1 MAKNPTKHRA
11 EWTNAIIA
19 DLKRMVKDRHPVKAI
34 AKTLSRTEAAIRKK
48 GFDLGL
54 SFKRPSKAA
63 KPAKKAAKPA
73 KKAAK
78 KSAKKGK
85 R

>member
-11 EWTNAIIA
+11 EWTKEIIA

-63 KPAKKAAKPA
+63 TPAKKAAKRTT
-73 KKAAK
+73 K

>member
-1 MAKNPTKHRA
+1 MAKHPTKHRA

-34 AKTLSRTEAAIRKK
+34 AKALSRTEAAIRKK

-63 KPAKKAAKPA
+63 KKAAKPA
-73 KKAAK
+73 KKSAKKAAK
-78 KSAKKGK
+78 KSK

>member
-63 KPAKKAAKPA
+63 KPAKKAT
-73 KKAAK
+73 K

>member
-11 EWTNAIIA
+11 EWTKEIIA

-54 SFKRPSKAA
+54 SFKRPA
-63 KPAKKAAKPA
+63 KVAKKAAPA
-73 KKAAK
+73 KRAAKKTTKKAAK
-78 KSAKKGK
+78 KAK

>member
-11 EWTNAIIA
+11 EWTTTIIA

-63 KPAKKAAKPA
+63 KSAKKAAKA
-73 KKAAK
+73 TKKAAK
-78 KSAKKGK
+78 KGK

>member
-1 MAKNPTKHRA
+1 MAKNPTKHRS
-11 EWTNAIIA
+11 EWTKDIIA

-63 KPAKKAAKPA
+63 KKAAPAKAAKKAT
-73 KKAAK
+73 K
-78 KSAKKGK
+78 KSAKKAK

>member
-1 MAKNPTKHRA
+1 
-11 EWTNAIIA
+11 
-19 DLKRMVKDRHPVKAI
+19 MVKDRHPVKAI

-63 KPAKKAAKPA
+63 KPAKKAAK
-73 KKAAK
+73 KATK

>member
-11 EWTNAIIA
+11 EWTKEIIA

-34 AKTLSRTEAAIRKK
+34 SKTLARTEAAIRKK

-54 SFKRPSKAA
+54 SFKRP
-63 KPAKKAAKPA
+63 AKKAAKPA

-78 KSAKKGK
+78 STAKKSAKKSK

>member
-63 KPAKKAAKPA
+63 KKTATPAKKAAKST

-78 KSAKKGK
+78 KSK

>member
-11 EWTNAIIA
+11 EWTKEIIA

-54 SFKRPSKAA
+54 SFKRPSKAG
-63 KPAKKAAKPA
+63 KPA

-78 KSAKKGK
+78 KSTKKGK

>member
-11 EWTNAIIA
+11 EWTKEIIA

-54 SFKRPSKAA
+54 SFKRPSKSAA
-63 KPAKKAAKPA
+63 PAKKAAKA
-73 KKAAK
+73 SK
-78 KSAKKGK
+78 KSAKKAK